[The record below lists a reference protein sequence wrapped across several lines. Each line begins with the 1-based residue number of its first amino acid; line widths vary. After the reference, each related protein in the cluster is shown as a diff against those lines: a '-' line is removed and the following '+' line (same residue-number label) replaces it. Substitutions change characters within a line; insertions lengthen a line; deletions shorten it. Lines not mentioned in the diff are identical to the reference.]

1 MSSES
6 SRTDLDGRVS
16 PEFDLASFANGLP
29 GGFFIYEAHG
39 AERII
44 FANDQMANLFGCE
57 TVDEF
62 LDFVGGSFP
71 GMVHR
76 QDLQRVQN
84 TIWEQ
89 IDATRN
95 ANKSFEQRDHVN
107 YRIVA
112 KDGSVHYIDEYG
124 KLVHNATYGDLFFV
138 FVAELIVQGVPQ
150 EPDTHPTTFPSIPSD
165 VDALTGLPSMRYY
178 HVHSRAILARA
189 AAEHVPMVDVY
200 FDIEH
205 FRSINFRLGYA
216 AGDEI
221 LQRVARV
228 LCKTFD
234 GDLLARFSDD
244 HFVLVTRREGLEGR
258 LFEVHDHVARLVS
271 GMSIEIKAGIFEL
284 TENDVTIPFAHDR
297 AKVACTSIKGR
308 YDVFYSFYDE
318 TLAMREGLREYIIE
332 HVSDALAEGWIC
344 NRYQPVVRVGTG
356 TCASMEALSRWIDPN
371 VGTLSPSQYI
381 HVLEDAHL
389 IHLLDSV
396 VVDQACADLRAMID
410 RLGTAI
416 PVSLNF
422 SPTALALLDVPTLV
436 DETARRYDIPKR
448 LIHVE
453 VTESSLTD
461 DPMLLR
467 SVIARLHEHGFEV
480 WMDDFG
486 SGYSSLNLLKDYDF
500 DVLKVDMEF
509 LRGMKGNE
517 KSRTIVTAIC
527 DLAHSLDMAT
537 LVEGVE
543 NVEQMEF
550 LHKVGANLA
559 QGYLFSQPVPI
570 ETIVDEFFE
579 QYPPELRA

>member
-1 MSSES
+1 MAVELDSL
-6 SRTDLDGRVS
+6 DLDLHG
-16 PEFDLASFANGLP
+16 FANGLP
-29 GGFFIYEAHG
+29 GGFFIYEAHD
-39 AERII
+39 AERIL
-44 FANDQMANLFGCE
+44 FANDQMASLFSCK

-62 LDFVGGSFP
+62 LDFVGGTFR

-84 TIWEQ
+84 AIWEQ
-89 IDATRN
+89 IGATHGSDE
-95 ANKSFEQRDHVN
+95 SFEQRDHVN

-112 KDGSVHYIDEYG
+112 KDGTIRYIDEYG
-124 KLVHNATYGDLFFV
+124 KLVRDTPYGDLFFV
-138 FVAELIVQGVPQ
+138 FVAELIAQDAPQ
-150 EPDTHPTTFPSIPSD
+150 EQDAQPLAFPGIPSD
-165 VDALTGLPSMRYY
+165 VDVLTGLPSMRYY
-178 HVHSRAILARA
+178 HAHSRIILAQA
-189 AAEHVPMVDVY
+189 AAKHVPMVDVY
-200 FDIEH
+200 FDIDH

-221 LQRVARV
+221 LQRVAKV
-228 LCKTFD
+228 LRKTFD

-258 LFEVHDHVARLVS
+258 LMEVHDGVARLIS
-271 GMSIEIKAGIFEL
+271 GMPVELKAGIFEL

-318 TLAMREGLREYIIE
+318 ALAVREGLREYIVE
-332 HVSDALAEGWIC
+332 HVAEALEKGWIR
-344 NRYQPVVRVGTG
+344 NRYQPVVRVGNG
-356 TCASMEALSRWIDPN
+356 TCASMEALSRWVDPN
-371 VGTLSPSQYI
+371 VGTLSPAQYI
-381 HVLEDAHL
+381 HVLEDARL
-389 IHLLDSV
+389 IHLLDSAV
-396 VVDQACADLRAMID
+396 IDQACADLRAMID
-410 RLGTAI
+410 QLGAAI

-436 DETARRYDIPKR
+436 DEMARRYDIPKS

-453 VTESSLTD
+453 ITESSLTD

-467 SVIARLHEHGFEV
+467 SVIDRLHEHGFEV

-509 LRGMKGNE
+509 LRGMEGNE
-517 KSRTIVTAIC
+517 KSRTIVTAIT
-527 DLAHSLDMAT
+527 DLAHSLNMAT

-559 QGYLFSQPVPI
+559 QGYYFSQPVPY
-570 ETIVDEFFE
+570 ETIVEELFE
-579 QYPPELRA
+579 QYPPELRV

>member
-1 MSSES
+1 MAVELDSF
-6 SRTDLDGRVS
+6 DLDLRG
-16 PEFDLASFANGLP
+16 FADGLP
-29 GGFFIYEAHG
+29 GGFFIYEALG
-39 AERII
+39 TERIL
-44 FANDQMANLFGCE
+44 FANDQMASLFGCE
-57 TVDEF
+57 TVEEF

-76 QDLQRVQN
+76 NDLQRVQN

-95 ANKSFEQRDHVN
+95 ADLSFEQRDHVN

-124 KLVHNATYGDLFFV
+124 KLVHDTPRGDLFFV
-138 FVAELIVQGVPQ
+138 FVTEIIAQDMPQ
-150 EPDTHPTTFPSIPSD
+150 EPDARPQLFPSIPSD

-178 HVHSRAILARA
+178 HAHSRIILAQA
-189 AAEHVPMVDVY
+189 AVEHIPMVDVY
-200 FDIEH
+200 FDIDR

-216 AGDEI
+216 AGDKI
-221 LQRVARV
+221 LQRVAKV
-228 LCKTFD
+228 LRKTFD

-244 HFVLVTRREGLEGR
+244 HFVLVTRREGLEAR
-258 LFEVHDHVARLVS
+258 LREVHDRVARLVS
-271 GMSIEIKAGIFEL
+271 GMSLELKAGIFEL
-284 TENDVTIPFAHDR
+284 TENDITIPFAHDR

-308 YDVFYSFYDE
+308 FDVFYRFYDE
-318 TLAMREGLREYIIE
+318 TLAVREGLREYIVE
-332 HVSDALAEGWIC
+332 HVGEALEKGWIR
-344 NRYQPVVRVGTG
+344 NRYQPVVRVGTR

-371 VGTLSPSQYI
+371 VGTLSPTQYI
-381 HVLEDAHL
+381 HVLEDARL
-389 IHLLDSV
+389 IHLLDSA
-396 VVDQACADLRAMID
+396 VVDSACADLRAMID
-410 RLGTAI
+410 QLGAAI

-422 SPTALALLDVPTLV
+422 SPTALALLDVPALV
-436 DETARRYDIPKR
+436 DETARRYDIPKS

-453 VTESSLTD
+453 ITESSLTD
-461 DPMLLR
+461 DPMLLS
-467 SVIARLHEHGFEV
+467 SVIERLHDHGFEV

-517 KSRTIVTAIC
+517 KSRTIVRAIT

-543 NVEQMEF
+543 SVEQMEF

-559 QGYLFSQPVPI
+559 QGYYFSQPVPI

>member
-1 MSSES
+1 MAVELDSF
-6 SRTDLDGRVS
+6 DLD
-16 PEFDLASFANGLP
+16 LHSFADGLP

-39 AERII
+39 AERIL
-44 FANDQMANLFGCE
+44 FANDQLASLFGCE

-62 LDFVGGSFP
+62 YDLVGGSFS

-76 QDLQRVQN
+76 RDLQRVQN
-84 TIWEQ
+84 AIWEQ
-89 IDATRN
+89 IDATRD
-95 ANKSFEQRDHVN
+95 ADKSFEQRDHVN

-112 KDGSVHYIDEYG
+112 KDGTVRYIDEYG
-124 KLVHNATYGDLFFV
+124 KLVRDTSYGDLFFV
-138 FVAELIVQGVPQ
+138 FVTELIVQSMPQ
-150 EPDTHPTTFPSIPSD
+150 EQEARPPAFPGIPSD

-178 HVHSRAILARA
+178 HAHSRIILAQA
-189 AAEHVPMVDVY
+189 AAEHIPMVDVY
-200 FDIEH
+200 FDIDH

-221 LQRVARV
+221 LQRVAKV
-228 LCKTFD
+228 LSNTFAD
-234 GDLLARFSDD
+234 DLLARFSDD

-258 LFEVHDHVARLVS
+258 LTEVHDKVTRLIS
-271 GMSIEIKAGIFEL
+271 GMPVELKAGVFEL
-284 TENDVTIPFAHDR
+284 TENDITIPFAHDR

-308 YDVFYSFYDE
+308 YDVFFSFYDE
-318 TLAMREGLREYIIE
+318 TLAMREGLREYIVE
-332 HVSDALAEGWIC
+332 HVAEALEKGWIR
-344 NRYQPVVRVGTG
+344 NRYQPVVRVGEG
-356 TCASMEALSRWIDPN
+356 TCASMEALSRWVDPN
-371 VGTLSPSQYI
+371 VGTLSPAQYI
-381 HVLEDAHL
+381 HVLEDARL
-389 IHLLDSV
+389 IHLLDSIV
-396 VVDQACADLRAMID
+396 INQACADLRAMID
-410 RLGTAI
+410 RFGAAI

-422 SPTALALLDVPTLV
+422 SPTALSLIDVPTLV
-436 DETARRYDIPKR
+436 DEMTCRYDIPKS

-453 VTESSLTD
+453 ITESSLTD

-467 SVIARLHEHGFEV
+467 SVIKRLHEHGFEV

-517 KSRTIVTAIC
+517 KSRTIVTAIT
-527 DLAHSLDMAT
+527 DLAHSLNMAT

-559 QGYLFSQPVPI
+559 QGYYFSQPVPY

-579 QYPPELRA
+579 QYPPELRV